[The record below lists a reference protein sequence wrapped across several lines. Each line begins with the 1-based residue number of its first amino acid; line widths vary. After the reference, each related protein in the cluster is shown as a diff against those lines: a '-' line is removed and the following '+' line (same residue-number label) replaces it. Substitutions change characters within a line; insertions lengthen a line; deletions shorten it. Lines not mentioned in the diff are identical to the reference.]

1 MQAIDVL
8 MQEHRVI
15 EQVLEALDAAAT
27 RLARGEVVPARFFL
41 DAADF
46 ASGFADG
53 CHHRKEEGVLFP
65 TMKRHGAP
73 PSGGAIEVM
82 LDEHEQGRGYVR
94 QLREA
99 AKRLDAGDGDAAS
112 RVIAAA
118 RGYAVLLRDHIAKED
133 EMLFPLAVELIPE
146 SAQADVAAAFG
157 KVEEAERDA
166 PSHEELLGLAE
177 RLTREAAAAS
187 GVAPTGTT
195 QSHQPTH

>member
-15 EQVLEALDAAAT
+15 EQVLDALDSAAA
-27 RLARGEVVPARFFL
+27 RLARGEAVPARFFL

-65 TMKRHGAP
+65 TMKQHGAQAG
-73 PSGGAIEVM
+73 GGAIEVM
-82 LDEHEQGRGYVR
+82 LDEHEQGRKYVR

-99 AKRLDAGDGDAAS
+99 ARQLDAGDSSAAR

-118 RGYAVLLRDHIAKED
+118 RGYVALLRDHIAKED
-133 EMLFPLAVELIPE
+133 EMLFPLADELIPA
-146 SAQADVAAAFG
+146 SAQADVLAAFEE
-157 KVEEAERDA
+157 VEEAESDA
-166 PSHEELLGLAE
+166 PSHEQLLELAE
-177 RLTREAAAAS
+177 RLTHEAAALA
-187 GVAPTGTT
+187 
-195 QSHQPTH
+195 

>member
-15 EQVLEALDAAAT
+15 EQVLDALDSAAA
-27 RLARGEVVPARFFL
+27 RLARGEAVPARFFL

-65 TMKRHGAP
+65 TMKQHGAQAG
-73 PSGGAIEVM
+73 GGAIEVM
-82 LDEHEQGRGYVR
+82 LDEHEQGRNYVR

-99 AKRLDAGDGDAAS
+99 ARQLDAGDTGAAR

-118 RGYAVLLRDHIAKED
+118 RGYVALLRDHIAKED
-133 EMLFPLAVELIPE
+133 EMLFPLADELIPA
-146 SAQADVAAAFG
+146 SAQADVVAAFEQ
-157 KVEEAERDA
+157 VEEAERDE
-166 PSHEELLGLAE
+166 PNHEVLLDLAE
-177 RLTREAAAAS
+177 RLTREAAALGS
-187 GVAPTGTT
+187 K
-195 QSHQPTH
+195 

>member
-15 EQVLEALDAAAT
+15 EQVLDALDMAAA

-65 TMKRHGAP
+65 TMKQHGG
-73 PSGGAIEVM
+73 PSGGGAIEVM

-99 AKRLDAGDGDAAS
+99 ARQLDAGDSAAAR

-118 RGYAVLLRDHIAKED
+118 RGYVALLRDHIAKED
-133 EMLFPLAVELIPE
+133 EMLFPLAGELIPE
-146 SAQADVAAAFG
+146 SAQAGVVAAFEE
-157 KVEEAERDA
+157 VEEAERDA
-166 PSHEELLGLAE
+166 PNHEELLELAE
-177 RLTREAAAAS
+177 RLTQEAAALAS
-187 GVAPTGTT
+187 R
-195 QSHQPTH
+195 